1 MQFINNAPDKT
12 IDKYSFNF
20 KSFLGK
26 GSFSEVFLGKDDTNG
41 DIVAIKVINQ
51 FFIEFIHNFHTA

>member
-26 GSFSEVFLGKDDTNG
+26 GSFSEVYLGKDDSNG
-41 DIVAIKVINQ
+41 DIVAIKVINLSLLRV
-51 FFIEFIHNFHTA
+51 I